1 MVAYDEYYET
11 ISVAWYFLKTNAF
24 LGWTIRLL
32 LQPIAEQLTILMIFI
47 IVFTTQTF
55 DNIMFKRKKSLT
67 NYN

>member
-55 DNIMFKRKKSLT
+55 DNIMFKRKKNSHEL
-67 NYN
+67 